1 LRASG
6 KNRCPNPDSRAID
19 SAINKK
25 AIRPIRETMMNDQL
39 NYLLAQAAK
48 GRMSRREFVGR
59 AGALGVSAAVAGT
72 MLTTAARAEGPVK
85 GGLMRVGMQG
95 GSSTDTLDTALAASE
110 VPFQVNETWGEKL
123 VDLEQNG
130 TLGMRIA
137 EEVSSNADASQWMF
151 KIRKGVEYHDGGT
164 VSAEDVVATL
174 MRHTDDNAKSG
185 AQGIVKGIADMKAE
199 GDTVTLTLASP
210 NADLPFLLA
219 DYHLIVQK
227 GGGVDNPTSGIGAG
241 AYKITE
247 FQPGVRVAFEKFANY
262 WDSSRGHVD
271 QAEVLIINDNTA
283 RTAAIQSGQIHIMN
297 RIDPKIVAL
306 LAGNTDVV
314 IERVAGP
321 GQYVFIMHCDKAPY
335 DNNDL
340 RMALKLAINR
350 EEMVEKILGGMGSVG
365 NDFPINAAYPLFDDS
380 IPQRVFDPAAAAEA
394 YKKSGHDGS
403 PLIMQVAPGAF
414 PGAVEAAQLFQSSAN
429 AAGIPLQVKLEPDDG
444 YWSNVWNVAPFC
456 ASYWGGRP
464 VQDQMYSTAY
474 LSTAEWNDT
483 KFFNPEFDALLIAAR
498 GELDQVKRKGQY
510 SEMASMVR
518 DTGGLIL
525 PMFNDFVEGR
535 RAEVGGWVPNPAGS
549 LMNGKVLTLCWLNA

>member
-1 LRASG
+1 MSEEL
-6 KNRCPNPDSRAID
+6 KH
-19 SAINKK
+19 
-25 AIRPIRETMMNDQL
+25 
-39 NYLLAQAAK
+39 LAVQAAK
-48 GRMSRREFVGR
+48 GRISRREFVGR
-59 AGALGVSAAVAGT
+59 TGALGVSAAMAGS
-72 MLTTAARAEGPVK
+72 LLATAARAEGPVK
-85 GGLMRVGMQG
+85 GGLMRIGMQG
-95 GSSTDTLDTALAASE
+95 GSSTDSLDPAVAASE

-123 VDLEQNG
+123 VDLKQDG
-130 TLGMRIA
+130 TLEMRLA
-137 EEVSSNADASQWMF
+137 EEVSSNSDATQWMF

-164 VSAEDVVATL
+164 VSADDVVATL
-174 MRHTDDNAKSG
+174 KRHTDENTKSG
-185 AQGIVKGIADMKAE
+185 AQGIVKGISDMKVD
-199 GDTVTLTLASP
+199 GDMVTLTLASA
-210 NADLPFLLA
+210 NADLPFLMA
-219 DYHLIVQK
+219 DYHLMIQK
-227 GGGVDNPTSGIGAG
+227 AGGVANPTSGIGAG
-241 AYKITE
+241 AYKVSE
-247 FQPGVRVAFEKFANY
+247 YEPGVRIAFEKFANY
-262 WDSSRGHVD
+262 WDAGRGHVD
-271 QAEVLIINDNTA
+271 QAEVLVINDNTA
-283 RTAAIQSGQIHIMN
+283 RTAAIQSGQIHVMN

-314 IERVAGP
+314 IERAAGP

-350 EEMVEKILGGMGSVG
+350 DEMVEKILGGMGSVG

-380 IPQRVFDPAAAAEA
+380 IPQRKFDLAAAAAA

-403 PLIMQVAPGAF
+403 PLMLQVAPGAF
-414 PGAVEAAQLFQSSAN
+414 PGAVEAAQLFQTSAN

-483 KFFNPEFDALLIAAR
+483 KFINPDFDKLLIAAR
-498 GELDQVKRKGQY
+498 GELDQAKRKAEY
-510 SEMASMVR
+510 SQMATMVR

-535 RAEVGGWVPNPAGS
+535 RADVGGWVSNPAGS
-549 LMNGKVLTLCWLNA
+549 LMNGKVLTLCWMNA